1 MKVLVAGQEYT
12 NQVVLQHNADT
23 GDIDVLGQ
31 PFADI
36 FDNHQKLKNLILC
49 IGEQRNSF
57 SSLPKDDIEKYPRI
71 LDLLPFLR
79 GDSQSCIRDFSSWW
93 ANLENSKI
101 RQPDDQNTIN
111 LCFDIFS
118 KFMGETIQSAGLRK
132 IKPKPELWVKYDNGK
147 EVPLDLASQGYQTVM
162 GWVGFII
169 QRMVEANQD
178 YPLPLSQPSI
188 VMIDEID
195 QLLSVKWQQKILT
208 ILRGFFPHTQ
218 WIVSTH
224 SPMVLSDLNKHQVVQ
239 LQEREGEFIAQ
250 SNEVDLWMWQYGD
263 IIRQFFEITTTPPK
277 YQQQVL
283 SDEITSMRSHSQSTE
298 NNQKL
303 CQLEE
308 KLAKVRASAAAAD
321 RFEAQLQSL
330 QRREQQ
336 LVELMESLKGA

>member
-1 MKVLVAGQEYT
+1 M
-12 NQVVLQHNADT
+12 
-23 GDIDVLGQ
+23 
-31 PFADI
+31 
-36 FDNHQKLKNLILC
+36 
-49 IGEQRNSF
+49 
-57 SSLPKDDIEKYPRI
+57 
-71 LDLLPFLR
+71 
-79 GDSQSCIRDFSSWW
+79 
-93 ANLENSKI
+93 
-101 RQPDDQNTIN
+101 
-111 LCFDIFS
+111 
-118 KFMGETIQSAGLRK
+118 
-132 IKPKPELWVKYDNGK
+132 
-147 EVPLDLASQGYQTVM
+147 
-162 GWVGFII
+162 
-169 QRMVEANQD
+169 
-178 YPLPLSQPSI
+178 
-188 VMIDEID
+188 MIDEID